1 MIQRSQNT
9 IARPAAVAGVGF
21 LTGADIRLR
30 FLPAAAGH
38 GIAFLRTD
46 KLCAPPIPA
55 LVSYTIPRTRRTAIA
70 RCGIVVEMVE
80 HVLAALAGL
89 QIDNCLVEL
98 DGPEPPG
105 CDGSSLLFAET
116 LLSTGIVDQGVPRER
131 LELRQN
137 VVVQGD
143 GGQTVSGGPHSSGS
157 GNNGPVNNG
166 SVISGAGTDGRLH
179 LNYSLDY
186 GPNSPIE
193 QQQYSFVLSPET
205 FLAEIA
211 FARTFLLEHEAHAL
225 RAQGYG
231 KRTTAKD
238 LLIFGPNGIIDN
250 TLRAPDECA
259 RHKILDCIGD
269 LALAG
274 CDLAGVVTARR
285 SGHQLNAEFVRQAKL
300 AHAETIWPGLALK
313 AA

>member
-1 MIQRSQNT
+1 MKLRSQNT
-9 IARPAAVAGVGF
+9 IARPAVVAGIGF
-21 LTGADIRLR
+21 LTGADIKLR

-46 KLCAPPIPA
+46 KLSAPPIPA
-55 LVSYTIPRTRRTAIA
+55 LVSYTIPRMRRTALG

-80 HVLAALAGL
+80 HVMAALAGL
-89 QIDNCLVEL
+89 QIDNCLVQL

-116 LLSTGIVDQGVPRER
+116 LLDAGIVNQGVSRER

-143 GGQTVSGGPHSSGS
+143 GGQTVCGGPYGGPGS
-157 GNNGPVNNG
+157 NGPGCNG
-166 SVISGAGTDGRLH
+166 PGTDTRSSDGQLH
-179 LNYSLDY
+179 ISYSLDY
-186 GPNSPIE
+186 GPHSPIG
-193 QQQYSFVLSPET
+193 QQQYSVVVTPET
-205 FLAEIA
+205 FLSEIA
-211 FARTFLLEHEAHAL
+211 FARTFLLEHEAQAL

-231 KRTTAKD
+231 KRTTARD
-238 LLIFGPNGIIDN
+238 LLIFGPDGVIDN
-250 TLRAPDECA
+250 TLRTPDECA

-274 CDLAGVVTARR
+274 CDLAGVVCARR
-285 SGHQLNAEFVRQAKL
+285 SGHQLNADFVRQAKL
-300 AHAETIWPGLALK
+300 AHAETVWPGSALK

>member
-1 MIQRSQNT
+1 MKQRSERT
-9 IARPAAVAGVGF
+9 IATSAVVSGIGF
-21 LTGADIRLR
+21 LTGAGITLR

-38 GIAFLRTD
+38 GVAFLRID

-55 LVSYTIPRTRRTAIA
+55 LVSYTVPRARRTAIA

-105 CDGSSLLFAET
+105 CDGSSLKFVEA
-116 LLSTGIVDQGVPRER
+116 LLNAGIVDLGASRER
-131 LELRQN
+131 LDFRQN
-137 VVVQGD
+137 VVVYGEEADQSVFGSASDD
-143 GGQTVSGGPHSSGS
+143 GL
-157 GNNGPVNNG
+157 
-166 SVISGAGTDGRLH
+166 LH
-179 LNYSLDY
+179 IRYSLDY
-186 GPNSPIE
+186 GPESPI
-193 QQQYSFVLSPET
+193 QPQHYSVELTPQNFIEH
-205 FLAEIA
+205 IA

-225 RAQGYG
+225 HAQGYG
-231 KRTTAKD
+231 KRTTARD
-238 LLIFGPNGIIDN
+238 LLIFGSQGVIDN
-250 TLRAPDECA
+250 TLRCPDECA

-274 CDLAGVVTARR
+274 CDLAGHVDARR
-285 SGHQLNAEFVRQAKL
+285 SGHQLNAEFVRRVKL
-300 AHAETIWPGLALK
+300 AHAEAVWPGVSLK

>member
-1 MIQRSQNT
+1 MKLRSQNT
-9 IARPAAVAGVGF
+9 IARPAVVTGVGF
-21 LTGADIRLR
+21 LTGADIKLR
-30 FLPAAAGH
+30 FLPASIGH

-46 KLCAPPIPA
+46 KLAAPPIPA

-105 CDGSSLLFAET
+105 CDGSSLQFAEA
-116 LLSTGIVDQGVPRER
+116 LLDAGIVDQGGSRER

-143 GGQTVSGGPHSSGS
+143 GGQTVCGGPITEGRASEGRGADGQLH
-157 GNNGPVNNG
+157 
-166 SVISGAGTDGRLH
+166 IS
-179 LNYSLDY
+179 YSLDY
-186 GPNSPIE
+186 GPDSPIV
-193 QQQYSFVLSPET
+193 QQQYSVLLSPQT

-211 FARTFLLEHEAHAL
+211 FARTFLLEHEAQGL

-231 KRTTAKD
+231 KRTTARD
-238 LLIFGPNGIIDN
+238 LLIFGPHGIIDN
-250 TLRAPDECA
+250 SLRRPDECA

-274 CDLAGVVTARR
+274 CDLAGVVSARR

-300 AHAETIWPGLALK
+300 AHAETVWPGSALK

>member
-1 MIQRSQNT
+1 MNLRSQNT
-9 IARPAAVAGVGF
+9 IARPAIVSGIGF
-21 LTGADIRLR
+21 LTGADIKLR
-30 FLPAAAGH
+30 FLPASVGH

-46 KLCAPPIPA
+46 KLAAPPIPA

-105 CDGSSLLFAET
+105 CDGSSLEFAET
-116 LLSTGIVDQGVPRER
+116 LLDAGIVDQGASRER
-131 LELRQN
+131 LDLRHN

-143 GGQTVSGGPHSSGS
+143 GGETVCGGPTCEGW
-157 GNNGPVNNG
+157 
-166 SVISGAGTDGRLH
+166 AGEGRATDGRSSAEQLQI
-179 LNYSLDY
+179 NYSLDY
-186 GPNSPIE
+186 GPDSPIV
-193 QQQYSFVLSPET
+193 QQQYSVVVSPES

-211 FARTFLLEHEAHAL
+211 FARTFLLEHEAQAL

-231 KRTTAKD
+231 KRTTARD
-238 LLIFGPNGIIDN
+238 LLIFGHNGIIDN
-250 TLRAPDECA
+250 KLRRPDECA

-274 CDLAGVVTARR
+274 CDLAGIVTARR

-300 AHAETIWPGLALK
+300 AHAESIWPGTALK

>member
-1 MIQRSQNT
+1 MKLRSQNT
-9 IARPAAVAGVGF
+9 IARPATVSGIGF

-30 FLPAAAGH
+30 FLPATVGH

-55 LVSYTIPRTRRTAIA
+55 LVSYTIPSMRRTALA

-89 QIDNCLVEL
+89 NIDNCLVEL

-116 LLSTGIVDQGVPRER
+116 LLDAGIVDQGVTRER
-131 LELRQN
+131 LDLRQN
-137 VVVQGD
+137 VVVQGE
-143 GGQTVSGGPHSSGS
+143 GGQTVCGGPCSDTRG
-157 GNNGPVNNG
+157 
-166 SVISGAGTDGRLH
+166 IDARGTEGRGGDGRLH
-179 LNYSLDY
+179 ISYSLDY
-186 GPNSPIE
+186 GPNAPIV
-193 QQQYSFVLSPET
+193 QQQYSLVLSPDT
-205 FLAEIA
+205 FLSEIA
-211 FARTFLLEHEAHAL
+211 FARTFLLEHEAQAL
-225 RAQGYG
+225 SAQGYG
-231 KRTTAKD
+231 KRTTARD
-238 LLIFGPNGIIDN
+238 LLIFGSDGVIDN
-250 TLRAPDECA
+250 SLRAPDECA

-269 LALAG
+269 LALIG
-274 CDLAGVVTARR
+274 CDLAGVVSARR

-300 AHAETIWPGLALK
+300 AHTESIWPGSALK

>member
-1 MIQRSQNT
+1 MKLRSQNT
-9 IARPAAVAGVGF
+9 IARPAVVAGVGF
-21 LTGADIRLR
+21 LTGADIKLR
-30 FLPAAAGH
+30 FLPAVAGH

-55 LVSYTIPRTRRTAIA
+55 LVSYTVPSSRRTTIA

-80 HVLAALAGL
+80 HVVAALAGL

-116 LLSTGIVDQGVPRER
+116 LLEAGIVDQGVSRDR
-131 LELRQN
+131 LELRHA

-143 GGQTVSGGPHSSGS
+143 GGQTVCGS
-157 GNNGPVNNG
+157 PV
-166 SVISGAGTDGRLH
+166 SDGRGSEGRGGDGQLQI
-179 LNYSLDY
+179 NYSLDY
-186 GPNSPIE
+186 GPHSPIG
-193 QQQYSFVLSPET
+193 QQQYSVVVTPET
-205 FLAEIA
+205 FLSEIA
-211 FARTFLLEHEAHAL
+211 FARTFLLEHEAQAL

-231 KRTTAKD
+231 RRTTTRD
-238 LLIFGPNGIIDN
+238 LLIFGPDGLIDN

-269 LALAG
+269 LALVG
-274 CDLAGVVTARR
+274 CDLAGVITARR

-300 AHAETIWPGLALK
+300 AHAETIWPGSALK